1 MCVAVLQASAA
12 DAGAVAM
19 TVAKCVLQMCLQGC
33 LQRVRLLVDSVLYC
47 FQKTICLWFR
57 VSLGNAGFPCCQFMV
72 PGSFLQV
79 SLFSLWFRVTFIK
92 FLCDLRRFVVPSHF
106 W

>member
-57 VSLGNAGFPCCQFMV
+57 VSLAGFPCCQFMV
-72 PGSFLQV
+72 PGFLPSSFPVQ
-79 SLFSLWFRVTFIK
+79 
-92 FLCDLRRFVVPSHF
+92 FVVPSHF
-106 W
+106 YQVSL

>member
-1 MCVAVLQASAA
+1 
-12 DAGAVAM
+12 M

-57 VSLGNAGFPCCQFMV
+57 VS
-72 PGSFLQV
+72 FLQV